1 MPPSAM
7 PPSAMPPSA
16 RPVVP
21 APAVHTVRSADGTE
35 IGYELRGSGPALVLV
50 QGTMGTAYNFRDL
63 ADALAGTFTVVLP
76 DRRGRGYSGPG
87 RSPYALDREIEDL
100 ACVLEATGAHHV
112 FGLSS
117 GAIIALWAARRL
129 PAVRAVAAYEPPLFP
144 SRESLPHR
152 ALAAF
157 DAAIAAG
164 RLPTALVLAMKAG
177 QFAPR
182 AVSAIPTP
190 VLAPLVG
197 LGLRREA
204 KHPPVGYATMTALA
218 PALADDFALLR
229 EVAGRSAELRDVAV
243 PALLLGG
250 SRSQA
255 YLRRALDLAAGSLPA
270 AGRVELPGL
279 DHGAAWNADRR
290 GNPAPVA
297 AELTTFFTTLL
308 SGGRA

>member
-1 MPPSAM
+1 MP
-7 PPSAMPPSA
+7 
-16 RPVVP
+16 
-21 APAVHTVRSADGTE
+21 TVRTVASTDGTE
-35 IGYELRGSGPALVLV
+35 IGYELRGSGPGLVLV

-76 DRRGRGYSGPG
+76 DRRGRGYSGAG
-87 RSPYALDREIEDL
+87 RSPYALEREIEDV
-100 ACVLEATGAHHV
+100 ACVLDDTGAHHV

-129 PAVRAVAAYEPPLFP
+129 AAVHRVAAYEPPLFP

-152 ALAAF
+152 QLAAF

-164 RLPTALVLAMKAG
+164 RVPTALVLAMKVG

-204 KHPPVGYATMTALA
+204 KHPPAGYATMTDLA
-218 PALADDFALLR
+218 PALVDDFALLR
-229 EVAGRSAELRDVAV
+229 EVAGRSVELRDVAV
-243 PALLLGG
+243 PTLLLGG

-255 YLRRALDLAAGSLPA
+255 YLARALDLAAAALPGA
-270 AGRVELPGL
+270 QRVELAGL

-297 AELTTFFTTLL
+297 TALRRFFT
-308 SGGRA
+308 S